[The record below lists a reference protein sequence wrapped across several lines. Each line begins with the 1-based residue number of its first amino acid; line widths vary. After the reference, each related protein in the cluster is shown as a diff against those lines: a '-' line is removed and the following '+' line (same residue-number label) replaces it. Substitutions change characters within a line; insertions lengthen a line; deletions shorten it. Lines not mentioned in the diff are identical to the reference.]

1 VTAGRPQEVGV
12 TAALLDAALSEL
24 AERGYGA
31 MTMDGVA
38 KRAGAGKGAIYRRW
52 PSKIAMTVAAVR
64 TLSLPSEPAP
74 DTGSLRS
81 DVLALLGDVHRWI
94 GEERMRRLYP
104 DLLAEAQRNPVL
116 GEALMA
122 HIGRPRR
129 RWAQTALDRAA
140 GRGELDP
147 AADRELMVDA
157 MGALV
162 FWRLIALSRPV
173 TPEYLGRVADAVCVM
188 AGAAAPEL

>member
-64 TLSLPSEPAP
+64 ALALPSEPAP
-74 DTGSLRS
+74 DTGSLRG

-116 GEALMA
+116 GEALTA

-129 RWAQTALDRAA
+129 RRAQTALDRAA